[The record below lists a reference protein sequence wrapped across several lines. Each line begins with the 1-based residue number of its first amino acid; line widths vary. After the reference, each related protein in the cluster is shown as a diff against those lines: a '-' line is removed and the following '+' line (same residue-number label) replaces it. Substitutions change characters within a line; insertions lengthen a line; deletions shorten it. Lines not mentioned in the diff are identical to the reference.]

1 MKGGILA
8 GRIRRGAIDDIMGG
22 DRGGKGAV
30 SQRAHHK
37 APAAYPAL
45 CLTTFWL
52 AYRRILIY
60 AGWSTRTCFKH
71 TLVLHILANLNFDI
85 HCCLLILPRI

>member
-30 SQRAHHK
+30 SQRA
-37 APAAYPAL
+37 
-45 CLTTFWL
+45 
-52 AYRRILIY
+52 
-60 AGWSTRTCFKH
+60 G
-71 TLVLHILANLNFDI
+71 
-85 HCCLLILPRI
+85 HCCGSDGMLKSP

>member
-30 SQRAHHK
+30 SQRAG
-37 APAAYPAL
+37 
-45 CLTTFWL
+45 
-52 AYRRILIY
+52 Y
-60 AGWSTRTCFKH
+60 ASGSVFRG
-71 TLVLHILANLNFDI
+71 
-85 HCCLLILPRI
+85 

>member
-30 SQRAHHK
+30 SQRAGH
-37 APAAYPAL
+37 
-45 CLTTFWL
+45 
-52 AYRRILIY
+52 R
-60 AGWSTRTCFKH
+60 
-71 TLVLHILANLNFDI
+71 
-85 HCCLLILPRI
+85 